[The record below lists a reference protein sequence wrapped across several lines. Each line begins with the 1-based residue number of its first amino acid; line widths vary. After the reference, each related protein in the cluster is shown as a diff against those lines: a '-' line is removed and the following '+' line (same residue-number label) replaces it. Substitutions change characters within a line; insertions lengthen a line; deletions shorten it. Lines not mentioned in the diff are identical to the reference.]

1 MTEIIRAALGIFAT
15 LAPFGLIPAFLAL
28 PVNPAAKTDGES
40 QARTLNYAAA
50 TSLAVLL
57 LTVVVTDAFLG
68 LIDVVPESF
77 QAGAAVIMLPLAAQ
91 LLWTGRSMDPGERV
105 TSRPWLM
112 PLTFPG
118 LVGPPSLAA
127 VLAYTARYSE
137 LEAALATVLAV
148 ALAYAILWFA
158 EPLGRQMGPL
168 ALGMI
173 GRLSG
178 AFIVVIALELVV
190 DGVRSV

>member
-1 MTEIIRAALGIFAT
+1 MIEVLRAAAGIFAAM
-15 LAPFGLIPAFLAL
+15 APFGLAPAFLAL
-28 PVNPAAKTDGES
+28 PRMGEAERRVPGGKTLTYGM
-40 QARTLNYAAA
+40 AMAL
-50 TSLAVLL
+50 VLL
-57 LTVVVTDAFLG
+57 LITVLITDLFLG
-68 LIDVVPESF
+68 LLDVAPESF

-91 LLWTGRSMDPGERV
+91 LLWTGRSLDPGERV
-105 TSRPWLM
+105 SSRPWLL

-127 VLAYTARYSE
+127 VLAYTARYGE
-137 LEAALATVLAV
+137 AEAAAATII
-148 ALAYAILWFA
+148 ALALTGIVLWQG
-158 EPLGRQMGPL
+158 ETIRQRLTPLGL
-168 ALGMI
+168 SII